1 MASTGKPM
9 GGESDG
15 LYEGGV
21 DRAAGIPTGDPTAC
35 GIAFIP
41 AGNAFCG
48 DAMGTATGTGECDAG
63 TSTWNVWPACTPAG
77 ITAFICTPCGE
88 RNRTSMPG
96 WWPGG
101 TQMLSRCIRGRAAVL
116 VFLDRKCVKNPRE
129 FHPSLVSF
137 LTLCDK
143 VGYFGWRQFML
154 PLLRKLKL
162 VSLFMS
168 TAGHAP
174 APVAAT
180 IEAAK
185 AAATRLPP
193 GAPKFV
199 LGSQSASRRA
209 ILAATGADFDAVV
222 PDIDEKS
229 IGDRARD
236 APEDLVR
243 RIAIAKA
250 DALLAATADS
260 HAGSVLI
267 TGDQVFK

>member
-1 MASTGKPM
+1 MRCGYINVECLASLHSRGYHRLHLHALWRKEQNLHARM
-9 GGESDG
+9 
-15 LYEGGV
+15 V
-21 DRAAGIPTGDPTAC
+21 ARRHA
-35 GIAFIP
+35 
-41 AGNAFCG
+41 
-48 DAMGTATGTGECDAG
+48 DAEPLH
-63 TSTWNVWPACTPAG
+63 TWSGSSAW
-77 ITAFICTPCGE
+77 
-88 RNRTSMPG
+88 
-96 WWPGG
+96 
-101 TQMLSRCIRGRAAVL
+101 
-116 VFLDRKCVKNPRE
+116 FLDRKCVKNPRE

>member
-101 TQMLSRCIRGRAAVL
+101 TQMLSRCIRRRAAVL

-222 PDIDEKS
+222 PDIDENS